1 MDIIPA
7 IARITV
13 FVIPNWFET
22 VVKLMFTIKKIDLKK
37 NLKNEGTLNYPSFS
51 LNQFI

>member
-7 IARITV
+7 IAKITV

-22 VVKLMFTIKKIDLKK
+22 VVKLAINAIIPTIMNFL
-37 NLKNEGTLNYPSFS
+37 
-51 LNQFI
+51 